1 MSISREQEFKTCL
14 TKTAFLAILNYFDFE
29 PAFSQMNTYYDTA
42 DGAVKAARL
51 GLRIRQFTD
60 HAEQTLKIPNN
71 SQHRDL
77 QEITDPL
84 TLVEAQKLIERGEL
98 KSGQVTQALATR
110 HIDPTTVHP
119 QTQAKTTRRLAH
131 LPAGLLTLDQTFYID
146 QTSDFEL
153 EMEYQNLDEAKKFY
167 DNLLRTFHIKKQ
179 PVINKVQR
187 AYMHVHDS
195 QAN

>member
-1 MSISREQEFKTCL
+1 MAISREQEFKTCL
-14 TKTAFLAILNYFDFE
+14 TKTAFLAILNHFEFD

-51 GLRIRQFTD
+51 GLRIRQFAD
-60 HAEQTLKIPNN
+60 HAEQTLKVPND

-84 TLVEAQKLIERGEL
+84 TSMEAQNLIERGEL
-98 KSGQVTQALATR
+98 KPGQVTQALATR
-110 HIDPTTVHP
+110 HIDPASVHP

-167 DNLLRTFHIKKQ
+167 DNLLQNFHIKKQ

-187 AYMHVHDS
+187 AYEHVHDS
-195 QAN
+195 QAK

>member
-14 TKTAFLAILNYFDFE
+14 SKNAFLALLNHFDFE

-51 GLRIRQFTD
+51 GLRIRQFAD
-60 HAEQTLKIPNN
+60 HAEQTLKVPNE
-71 SQHRDL
+71 STQRDL
-77 QEITDPL
+77 EEITDPL
-84 TLVEAQKLIERGEL
+84 SLVEAQKLIEQGEL
-98 KSGQVTQALATR
+98 KSGQVTQALAAR
-110 HIDPTTVHP
+110 GIDPATVAP

-153 EMEYQNLDEAKKFY
+153 EMEYQNLAVAQKFY
-167 DNLLRTFHIKKQ
+167 DDLLRHFHIKKQ
-179 PVINKVQR
+179 PVNNKVQR

-195 QAN
+195 QAK